1 VRIATKNYAAQ
12 RKKIIGACPATN
24 PSINPTV
31 KITYPF
37 APGAGK
43 KKRALVTKHLGCKDP
58 HL

>member
-43 KKRALVTKHLGCKDP
+43 KKRRW
-58 HL
+58 